1 MNCEQAQRL
10 LLSGA
15 DEPLPGATRNA
26 LQTHLSACPACR
38 RERERVARLDQ
49 ALVQWVAAAP
59 IAPSTATRRRLAAPH
74 TRRQAQLRRIIA
86 TGGRVA
92 RTVALRGAVLAL
104 LLLTLLGLGASLGVP
119 QARTLVQAG
128 LRPFGGGEAT
138 LPVLP
143 IAGDRVWVEAISPS
157 SDTRL
162 GGTPTFD
169 IYLGYTLASAR
180 EGLISVRL
188 AADPAGETRYF
199 AAPVRVDRGTNRVG
213 VRLSVDN
220 ARAREILASGTV
232 QIEVLM
238 RAAVTSGEASLLAR
252 TTYGTWALPLDAAPT
267 P

>member
-15 DEPLPGATRNA
+15 DEPLPAAMRNA
-26 LQTHLSACPACR
+26 LQAHLAACPACR
-38 RERERVARLDQ
+38 REREQVARLDQ

-59 IAPSTATRRRLAAPH
+59 LAPSTTTRRRLAAPR
-74 TRRQAQLRRIIA
+74 TRRKAQLRRVVA
-86 TGGRVA
+86 AGGRAA

-104 LLLTLLGLGASLGVP
+104 LLLTLLGLGASLGLP

-143 IAGDRVWVEAISPS
+143 VACDRVWVEAISPS
-157 SDTRL
+157 SDTKL
-162 GGTPTFD
+162 GGAPTFD
-169 IYLGYTLASAR
+169 ISLGYTLASAR

-188 AADPAGETRYF
+188 AADPTGETRYF
-199 AAPVRVDRGTNRVG
+199 AAPVRVDRGTNRAA
-213 VRLSVDN
+213 VRFVVND
-220 ARAREILASGTV
+220 ARARELLAGGTV

-238 RAAVTSGEASLLAR
+238 RGASAVGEAPLLAR
-252 TTYGTWALPLDAAPT
+252 TTYGRWELP
-267 P
+267 